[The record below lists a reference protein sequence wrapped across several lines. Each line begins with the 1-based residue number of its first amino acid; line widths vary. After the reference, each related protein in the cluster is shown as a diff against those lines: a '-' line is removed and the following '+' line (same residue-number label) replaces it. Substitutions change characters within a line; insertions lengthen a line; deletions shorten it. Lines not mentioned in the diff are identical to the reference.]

1 MCWVER
7 TKLDAKDFLHMT
19 FCTWLFIAFWN
30 HTWYQL
36 HLLPHTMKSQSSLMP
51 KQGKPKAHHMTWHHQ
66 HSLLG
71 QPNTIQEIY
80 LLSSSEFHYTVNC
93 GGQAIQKIWLPC
105 HLFCSEKGAF
115 CQLVVMHR
123 LEVSAISSFKCYSW
137 QDTHKRGL
145 HIQHPPL
152 LRGWRCRCCGR
163 LIFCFFKGR
172 QNQVISHFKCLT
184 RAEIESLWTSKFWA
198 VGARTSNDLV
208 YSSWQTVYGK
218 ILLFTRMES
227 QRPITSWSNT
237 FLAGSD
243 FVGESKCQMSN
254 HEWRTVSVLT
264 GFESEA
270 SRYNTIS
277 HNPWLR
283 TLHWSFWA

>member
-19 FCTWLFIAFWN
+19 FYCVLKSHMIPAAPFA
-30 HTWYQL
+30 
-36 HLLPHTMKSQSSLMP
+36 PHNEITIILNAKAREAKSSS
-51 KQGKPKAHHMTWHHQ
+51 HDMTSPTQ
-66 HSLLG
+66 LLG

-80 LLSSSEFHYTVNC
+80 LLSSSEFQYTVNC

-172 QNQVISHFKCLT
+172 QKQVISHFKCLT

-198 VGARTSNDLV
+198 VGARTSSDLV